1 MLQNGRL
8 NLDVTWHRRTYV
20 RTYLYTRRTAYP
32 TTATAGAARAAVASN
47 NSRVKY
53 ATTVIVPGLVPETWW
68 RTAPPPLLSPP
79 FLSSNRV
86 VHAFL
91 SRSMART
98 KERSEKEFD
107 QFATSAPRETASFPR
122 PSWKQRSTRS
132 RLGRRRF
139 FGARCGHWSAERKAQ
154 WSGLANKADG
164 KFNVKYNIS
173 GGIGFARIKRAR
185 SNGVPLPLL
194 LLSRLA
200 RANPRNVHFIY
211 IYTYTHTRQFGEK
224 RGPVRADSDSP
235 FSSDEDVEDAGR
247 GRGCYLI

>member
-98 KERSEKEFD
+98 KEHGVARKKSSANSE
-107 QFATSAPRETASFPR
+107 RN
-122 PSWKQRSTRS
+122 
-132 RLGRRRF
+132 RF
-139 FGARCGHWSAERKAQ
+139 FPATELEEAVHA
-154 WSGLANKADG
+154 
-164 KFNVKYNIS
+164 F
-173 GGIGFARIKRAR
+173 
-185 SNGVPLPLL
+185 PL
-194 LLSRLA
+194 
-200 RANPRNVHFIY
+200 
-211 IYTYTHTRQFGEK
+211 G
-224 RGPVRADSDSP
+224 
-235 FSSDEDVEDAGR
+235 
-247 GRGCYLI
+247 

>member
-53 ATTVIVPGLVPETWW
+53 ATTVIVPGLVPETGGGQ
-68 RTAPPPLLSPP
+68 RPLLCSRL
-79 FLSSNRV
+79 LSFRQTVSSTLFCRDRWRAPRN
-86 VHAFL
+86 A
-91 SRSMART
+91 A
-98 KERSEKEFD
+98 EKEFG
-107 QFATSAPRETASFPR
+107 QFATSAPSETASLPR
-122 PSWKQRSTRS
+122 PSWKKRSTRS

-154 WSGLANKADG
+154 WSGLADKADG

-173 GGIGFARIKRAR
+173 GGIGFARIKR
-185 SNGVPLPLL
+185 SNGVPLPL

-211 IYTYTHTRQFGEK
+211 IHIYTHAPIWRDREK